1 MIALVSIA
9 GCSTLEFAHRETQKL
24 QYAYVTNSLSDTVSA
39 YSIDASSGVMIPVPG
54 SPFVAG
60 NNPNTV
66 AVNPAGTFA
75 YVANGG
81 ASVQNGPGTV
91 SAYRVDA
98 ATGALIPIPGSPFA
112 AGRYPSSVVV
122 HPAGTFVYVTNVD
135 DNTVSAYRIH
145 AATGALTPIPGSPF
159 AGTPTIPV
167 SPFAGAPVAR
177 YAPEPSCITINPA
190 GTFAYVANFGSN
202 SVSAYRINPGTGA
215 LTTLP
220 DSPFA
225 AGGNPVTVAIHPAGT
240 FAYVAVLGGRAVL
253 AYRINAL
260 TGTLTPVP
268 GHAAYVNTSPSSITV
283 NPAGTFAYVTSSG
296 AGSGMPPNLNVIR
309 IDSST
314 GALDDLGAFG
324 YQTGFDATFVA
335 VNPAGTFVYVA
346 NEGLPDLS
354 GRWNGGGISV
364 YRVNAPYG
372 TLDEIPGSPFATG
385 AYPSSIAVA
394 ISSMVRLRIHHGEP
408 RRPLR
413 RFGGHR
419 G

>member
-1 MIALVSIA
+1 MTA
-9 GCSTLEFAHRETQKL
+9 CSTLEFAHKETQRL
-24 QYAYVTNSLSDTVSA
+24 QYAYVTNARSDTVSA
-39 YSIDASSGVMIPVPG
+39 YSIDASSGAMAPVPG
-54 SPFVAG
+54 SPFAAG

-81 ASVQNGPGTV
+81 ASVLNGPGTV

-98 ATGALIPIPGSPFA
+98 ATGALTPVPGSPFA
-112 AGRYPSSVVV
+112 AGRYPSSIAVN
-122 HPAGTFVYVTNVD
+122 PAGTFVYVTNGD
-135 DNTVSAYRIH
+135 DNTISAYRIH
-145 AATGALTPIPGSPF
+145 ASTGALTPIPGSPF
-159 AGTPTIPV
+159 AGTLSISF
-167 SPFAGAPVAR
+167 SPFVGAPVAK

-190 GTFAYVANFGSN
+190 GTFAYVANFGGD
-202 SVSAYRINPGTGA
+202 SVSAYRITPATGA
-215 LTTLP
+215 LTMLP

-225 AGGNPVTVAIHPAGT
+225 AKVHPETVAINPAGT
-240 FAYVAVLGGRAVL
+240 FAYVVGVDGRGAIL
-253 AYRINAL
+253 AYRMNAL
-260 TGTLTPVP
+260 TGTLTPVL

-283 NPAGTFAYVTSSG
+283 NPTGTFAYVTSSG

-309 IDSST
+309 IDAST

-324 YQTGFDATFVA
+324 YQTGHDATFVA

-346 NEGLPDLS
+346 NEGLRDVS

-364 YRVNAPYG
+364 YHVNATYG
-372 TLDEIPGSPFATG
+372 TLDEIRGSPFATG
-385 AYPSSIAVA
+385 AYPSSIAMA
-394 ISSMVRLRIHHGEP
+394 TSSRAKLRIHHGEP